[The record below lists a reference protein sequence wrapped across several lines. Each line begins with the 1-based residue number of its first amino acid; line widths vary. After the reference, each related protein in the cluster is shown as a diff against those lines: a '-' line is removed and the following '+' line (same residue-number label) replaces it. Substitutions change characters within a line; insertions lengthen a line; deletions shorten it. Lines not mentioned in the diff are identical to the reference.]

1 MTAIDPQW
9 ETVDSWWHGFVQQQE
24 EDLYALRDRF
34 DDLDDRW
41 ARSECLFDQD
51 PSAEDWTETSPQA
64 GPLRGQ
70 EENWSQWLAHL
81 CRSSAT
87 FTSELFDSADDTL
100 PTSVRC
106 ERAYHDEELHDRRVD
121 IEIRWPTQAISIEV
135 KINDEAYG
143 KTPQTAY
150 LTELNNDSYEW
161 QHYLLLP
168 RAKLT
173 ALKDAFGSQV
183 EQSAEGRSKIQ
194 PDGSE
199 ESRITV
205 IYWDEVSH
213 ALRRVLLNGAGP
225 TQHWTASAYVLTTL
239 IEQQILRH
247 YAGPSL
253 DGYIEAAIGVSDI
266 DRLQSIEPEA
276 QLEYLDAVVE
286 AADE

>member
-1 MTAIDPQW
+1 MIVIDPQW
-9 ETVDSWWHGFVQQQE
+9 ETVDSWWRRFVQQQE
-24 EDLYALRDRF
+24 ADLYSLRDRF
-34 DDLDDRW
+34 DALDDRW

-81 CRSSAT
+81 CRSSTALIR
-87 FTSELFDSADDTL
+87 ELFGSADDIL

-121 IEIRWPTQAISIEV
+121 IEIRWSTRAISIEV
-135 KINDEAYG
+135 KVNDEGYR

-150 LTELNNDSYEW
+150 LTELNNDLFEW

-168 RAKLT
+168 RAKLA
-173 ALKDAFGSQV
+173 ALKDELGSRLQ
-183 EQSAEGRSKIQ
+183 ESAEERSKIH

-199 ESRITV
+199 ELSIIV
-205 IYWDEVSH
+205 IHWDEVSH

-225 TQHWTASAYVLTTL
+225 TQHWTASAYLLTTL

-247 YAGPSL
+247 YAAPAL
-253 DGYIEAAIGVSDI
+253 DGYLEAAIGVSDI
-266 DRLQSIEPEA
+266 DRLQSIDPEA
-276 QLEYLDAVVE
+276 QIEYLDAVVE